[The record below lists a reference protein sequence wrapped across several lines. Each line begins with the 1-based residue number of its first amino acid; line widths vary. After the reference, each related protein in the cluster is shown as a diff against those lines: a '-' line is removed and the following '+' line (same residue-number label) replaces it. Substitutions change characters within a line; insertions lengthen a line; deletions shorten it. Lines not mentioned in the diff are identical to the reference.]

1 VFCLPK
7 RNRSR
12 SESRDVFPV
21 LFFLIE
27 GCTYDVNLS
36 YVNKQFQNL
45 ASESVVKNTS
55 GDLVKK
61 VSLPILLLSK

>member
-1 VFCLPK
+1 
-7 RNRSR
+7 
-12 SESRDVFPV
+12 
-21 LFFLIE
+21 
-27 GCTYDVNLS
+27 
-36 YVNKQFQNL
+36 VNKQFQNL